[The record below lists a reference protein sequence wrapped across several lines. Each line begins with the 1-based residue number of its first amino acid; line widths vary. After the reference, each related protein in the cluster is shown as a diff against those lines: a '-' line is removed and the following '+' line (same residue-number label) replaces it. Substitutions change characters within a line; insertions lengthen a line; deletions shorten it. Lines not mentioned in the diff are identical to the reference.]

1 MVYALTESD
10 GMQNYITI
18 PYISGENGNF
28 VQIFLL
34 TGSGKREFSEKTSN
48 LDCALRFRI
57 APDTWPNIKIKEA
70 DMSPDDIFAHAYEAI
85 FNMEINSEKQV
96 EIQLPYQKLCWNS
109 EKKCLHVESIRW
121 K

>member
-1 MVYALTESD
+1 MNLSKCENVNIYGDIRQIYCFGYDDKKVVYALTESD

-18 PYISGENGNF
+18 PYISGENGEF
-28 VQIFLL
+28 CTDI
-34 TGSGKREFSEKTSN
+34 SSHRIWKREFSEKTSN

-70 DMSPDDIFAHAYEAI
+70 DMSPDDILH
-85 FNMEINSEKQV
+85 MLMK
-96 EIQLPYQKLCWNS
+96 PYLT
-109 EKKCLHVESIRW
+109 W